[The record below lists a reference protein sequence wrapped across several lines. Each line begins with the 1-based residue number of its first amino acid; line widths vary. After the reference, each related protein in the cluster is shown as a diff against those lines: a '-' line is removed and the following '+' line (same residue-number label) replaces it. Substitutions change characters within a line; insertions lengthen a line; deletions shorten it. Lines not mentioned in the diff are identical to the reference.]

1 MNLHFLETQTKSP
14 DLSPFS
20 LLPPPPL
27 AAIKNDCSS
36 TRLNSYV
43 LVCEPKTTSV
53 TRTTYV
59 TLKAVTCF
67 FRPEH
72 DTVASVSD

>member
-14 DLSPFS
+14 DL
-20 LLPPPPL
+20 
-27 AAIKNDCSS
+27 S

-53 TRTTYV
+53 TRTTHV